1 MVLVFLG
8 IMSSIQIDTAQT
20 SLNQCFLFLSPMTS
34 KLHQTFISW
43 MDKFTHIH
51 ILAKLCW
58 PENYSVSFDI
68 YLIRYIISV
77 IRFYSLNLRGNLTF
91 LSSFS
96 SIPTKLRDHI
106 YGTIYLCRSFISVI
120 HYTDLEIQMW

>member
-1 MVLVFLG
+1 MVSVFLG
-8 IMSSIQIDTAQT
+8 ILSSIQIDTAQT
-20 SLNQCFLFLSPMTS
+20 SLNQLFLFLSPMTL

-43 MDKFTHIH
+43 MDKLTHIH

-68 YLIRYIISV
+68 YLIGYIISM
-77 IRFYSLNLRGNLTF
+77 IRFYSLNLRGNPTF
-91 LSSFS
+91 LSRFS

-106 YGTIYLCRSFISVI
+106 YGTIYLCRSFISII
-120 HYTDLEIQMW
+120 HYIDLEIQMW